1 MEALALIVTVAD
13 PELPSKK
20 TAFEDPGT
28 EQPKPPPEKP
38 DQWFVSFQLPFP
50 WTQYRLAAHGA
61 PRLTCIAGSEPS
73 IVKTTWPQPSTVPLA
88 KGNPFFVTLN
98 GFRTTFP
105 PIVHLIAYALS
116 LHVYLHP
123 YEDPAV

>member
-61 PRLTCIAGSEPS
+61 PRLTCIVGSEPN
-73 IVKTTWPQPSTVPLA
+73 IVKTTWPEPLTVPLA
-88 KGNPFFVTLN
+88 KGDPFFVTLN
-98 GFRTTFP
+98 
-105 PIVHLIAYALS
+105 
-116 LHVYLHP
+116 
-123 YEDPAV
+123 